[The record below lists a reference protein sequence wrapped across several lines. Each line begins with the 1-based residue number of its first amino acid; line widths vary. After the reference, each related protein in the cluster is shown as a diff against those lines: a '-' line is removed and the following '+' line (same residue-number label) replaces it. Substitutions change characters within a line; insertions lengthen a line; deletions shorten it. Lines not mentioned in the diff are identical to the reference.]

1 MDIMKRVTRAL
12 RARAAVATVAALLA
26 MGSAGAFAQDIVL
39 GQTTSTTSPIVGAL
53 SRDYN
58 EGIALAIARVNATG
72 GVRGHRVR
80 LVSYDDNYDA
90 SKTVPLVQQLVEREN
105 AIALVGVM
113 GSQPTLKLA
122 SDGVL
127 GHYHLALFGP
137 MTGLQAALSGEN
149 VFPIR
154 SSFEDEVRAMMAHCA
169 SLGRRNV
176 LFLYYDAG
184 AGPQLARLAP
194 TMARETGVTLMSA
207 TPFPVV
213 ADAARQRDAVRRAL
227 AGVDRRPDAVI
238 LLAIG
243 HPHSEALKV
252 LRERFGQ
259 GMSGMAVYSLG
270 QVDPVSLGHEVGD
283 DDAWGVML
291 SQVMPMPGTVAL
303 EVVRQFDTDRRRFA
317 PTAAASYSVLEGY
330 ICGRVTL
337 EVIRRANAFTREAVL
352 ASAEQSGQLDVGG
365 FRVLYGVQQRRSV
378 NPIELTMID
387 RNGGLVH

>member
-1 MDIMKRVTRAL
+1 M
-12 RARAAVATVAALLA
+12 AAVATVATLLA
-26 MGSAGAFAQDIVL
+26 TWSAASSAQDIVL

-58 EGIALAIARVNATG
+58 EGIALAIARSNAAG

-80 LVSYDDNYDA
+80 LVSFDDNYDA
-90 SKTVPLVQQLVEREN
+90 NKTVPLVQQLVEKEN

-122 SDGVL
+122 GDGVL

-137 MTGLQAALSGEN
+137 MTGLQSALSGEN

-184 AGPQLARLAP
+184 AGPQLAKLTPA
-194 TMARETGVTLMSA
+194 MARDAHVTLTA
-207 TPFPVV
+207 AVPFPAV
-213 ADAARQRDAVRRAL
+213 ADPAEQRDAVRHAL
-227 AGVDRRPDAVI
+227 AGINGRPDAII

-243 HPHSEALKV
+243 RPHSEAVKV
-252 LRERFGQ
+252 LRERFGE
-259 GMSGMAVYSLG
+259 GMLGMPIYSLG
-270 QVDPVSLGHEVGD
+270 QVNPLALSHDVGD
-283 DDAWGVML
+283 DQAWGVML

-303 EVVRQFDTDRRRFA
+303 EVVREFDSDRRRFA
-317 PTAAASYSVLEGY
+317 PSAPASYAVLEGY

-337 EVIRRANAFTREAVL
+337 EVLRRANSLTREGVL
-352 ASAEQSGQLDVGG
+352 ATAEQSGQMDVGG
-365 FRVLYGVQQRRSV
+365 FRVLYGAQQRRSI

>member
-1 MDIMKRVTRAL
+1 MDILKRVTRAL
-12 RARAAVATVAALLA
+12 RAQATAASVAGLLA
-26 MGSAGAFAQDIVL
+26 TGSANAFAQDIVL

-58 EGIALAIARVNATG
+58 EGIALAIDRTNAAG

-90 SKTVPLVQQLVEREN
+90 SKTVPLVQQLVEKEN

-122 SDGVL
+122 NDGVL

-154 SSFEDEVRAMMAHCA
+154 SSFEDEVRAMMTHCA

-194 TMARETGVTLMSA
+194 AMARETGVTLVSA
-207 TPFPVV
+207 TPFPVI
-213 ADAARQRDAVRRAL
+213 ADPARQRDAVRHAL
-227 AGVDRRPDAVI
+227 AGIDRRPDAVI

-283 DDAWGVML
+283 EQAWGVML

-303 EVVRQFDTDRRRFA
+303 EVVREFDADRRRFA
-317 PTAAASYSVLEGY
+317 PSAAASYVVLEGY

-337 EVIRRANAFTREAVL
+337 EVIRRANALTREGVL
-352 ASAEQSGQLDVGG
+352 ATAEQSGQLDVGG
-365 FRVLYGVQQRRSV
+365 FRVLYGAQQRRSV

>member
-1 MDIMKRVTRAL
+1 MDIMKRVQRAL
-12 RARAAVATVAALLA
+12 RHAAAVLLV
-26 MGSAGAFAQDIVL
+26 AGASPVLAQDVVL
-39 GQTTSTTSPIVGAL
+39 GQTTSTTSPVVGAL
-53 SRDYN
+53 ARDYN
-58 EGIALAIARVNATG
+58 EGIALAIARANAAG
-72 GVRGHRVR
+72 GVRGHHVR

-90 SKTVPLVQQLVEREN
+90 TKTVPLVQQLVDKEN

-122 SDGVL
+122 NDGVL

-137 MTGLQAALSGEN
+137 MTGLQSALSGEN

-176 LFLYYDAG
+176 LFLYYDVG

-194 TMARETGVTLMSA
+194 GMARDTGVTLVSA
-207 TPFPVV
+207 TPFPVI
-213 ADAARQRDAVRRAL
+213 ADPARQRDAVRHAL
-227 AGVDRRPDAVI
+227 AGLDQRPDAVI

-243 HPHSEALKV
+243 QPHSEALKV

-270 QVDPVSLGHEVGD
+270 QVDPVSLEHAVGD
-283 DDAWGVML
+283 DQAWGVML
-291 SQVMPMPGTVAL
+291 SQVMPMPGTVNL
-303 EVVRQFDTDRRRFA
+303 EVVREFDSDRRRFSPSA
-317 PTAAASYSVLEGY
+317 PASYAVLEGY
-330 ICGRVTL
+330 ICGRVSL
-337 EVIRRANAFTREAVL
+337 EVIRRANPLTREGVL
-352 ASAEQSGQLDVGG
+352 AAAEQSGQFDVGG
-365 FRVLYGVQQRRSV
+365 FRVLYTPQRRRSV